1 MKIIKIN
8 IIKFIASV
16 IIAIAIMQ
24 IISCSKDNT
33 SDNPAP
39 ATPKE
44 ISFTQREIALPSQ
57 TRSLT
62 DFFWVT
68 KEKNKD
74 VFYIHNNGLEP
85 STSNRGL
92 YRYTAT
98 SNTFSDL
105 TWSNNVNSSGYVSA
119 LVSDGNYL
127 YYCANDFVRY
137 TIGSNVWEDYN
148 AHYPTTAKANNGEP
162 GVTVLG
168 SNIYFVGG
176 RSTASQRVKYFNT
189 MSKTWTNSADY
200 PVNASNGPAITS
212 DGTRYIYARS
222 DVPNDFY
229 RLDTQ
234 NVVWTKMADCPA
246 NIRKSSNLN
255 IMGQLNSNTIVL
267 LGDDKKIYVY
277 NITDNTW
284 KATNTTVPIADT
296 ATAHLEIATN
306 KNKFFIFYKK
316 TSNQI
321 GLLEYTIN

>member
-1 MKIIKIN
+1 MKTLKN
-8 IIKFIASV
+8 ILTILLL
-16 IIAIAIMQ
+16 AIM
-24 IISCSKDNT
+24 ISCSKDNT

-39 ATPKE
+39 APPKE

-62 DFFWVT
+62 DFFWIT
-68 KEKNKD
+68 KEKNGD

-85 STSNRGL
+85 TISNRGM
-92 YRYTAT
+92 YRYTAS
-98 SNTFSDL
+98 SNTYSDL
-105 TWSNNVNSSGYVSA
+105 TWSNDVNSSGYLST

-137 TIGSNVWEDYN
+137 TIGSNVWENYN

-176 RSTASQRVKYFNT
+176 RSTGSQKVKYFDT
-189 MSKTWTNSADY
+189 IGKTWINFADY
-200 PVNASNGPAITS
+200 PVNASDGPAITS
-212 DGTRYIYARS
+212 DGARYIYARS

-234 NVVWTKMADCPA
+234 NVLWTKMADCPA

-255 IMGQLNSNTIVL
+255 IMGQLNTNTIVL

-277 NITDNTW
+277 NIAENTW
-284 KATNTTVPIADT
+284 KATNTTLPINDT
-296 ATAHLEIATN
+296 IGAHLEVATN
-306 KNKFFIFYKK
+306 KSKFFIFYKK